1 MLSLFLSTVR
11 KVFPATCTKVA
22 FYQEVQEEIALDTKQ
37 ILEEEVRNSHSCF
50 QFLFSNLTLN
60 LAIQKVKADCFLQKM
75 SYLRKIPWQASV
87 EERAETTP
95 NASVDQEESGSEC
108 WNLLSLMRLWDLTTS
123 SNLGS
128 IFWQVCQVVSLIA
141 RKQEL

>member
-108 WNLLSLMRLWDLTTS
+108 WNLLSLMRLRFDNFFQPRLH
-123 SNLGS
+123 
-128 IFWQVCQVVSLIA
+128 FWNKSAKLCL
-141 RKQEL
+141 